1 MKGAALDY
9 DIIAGLNAE
18 FMPKSSQV
26 KLTKKTE
33 LELDLLA
40 LMTHQ
45 DAHGEETYPD
55 DFLNNGLRSNE
66 IKMRELRRLHLGGSI
81 RANHNLRKKG
91 GQEHFR
97 FIDLFAGIGG
107 FRLAGDSAG
116 GKCLFTSE
124 KDRFAR
130 ISYFINFGEVPFGDI
145 TILANPDNIG
155 KIPDHDVLCG
165 GFPCQAFSISGDRL
179 GFADPRGALFF
190 NIIDILKN
198 KINSGNPVKV
208 VFLENV
214 RNFEKHDGEKTFK
227 RVRDELDS
235 LGYSVTW
242 AVLNSGNL
250 GAATTRERIYIVAI
264 LNEKFPDRNVSE
276 FKVAFAKLKHL
287 KPNPKFL
294 KDHFLDK
301 LSDKEAE
308 DYIIP
313 EERIMTDKTLLEERD
328 LSAAQNNRAQPIQ
341 IGCIGKNGDSRM
353 GRQGERIYS
362 VHGQAITFSAYGGGL
377 AARTGAYRTI
387 SKAGEEQIRK
397 LTPSE
402 CAKIMGFFRTKSDG
416 EIKGMDVKALREE
429 GLSDWQLYKQ
439 FGNSVVVPT
448 VEKIYRLIADHLFP
462 EKLSLS
468 E

>member
-1 MKGAALDY
+1 
-9 DIIAGLNAE
+9 
-18 FMPKSSQV
+18 MPKTSQV
-26 KLTKKTE
+26 ELSKRTE

-45 DAHGEETYPD
+45 DAHGVKTYPD
-55 DFLNNGLRSNE
+55 NFINNCPTSHE
-66 IKMRELRRLHLGGSI
+66 IQKRELRRLHLGGGI
-81 RANHNLRKKG
+81 RANYNLRKKG
-91 GQEHFR
+91 GQEHFK

-124 KDRFAR
+124 KDKFAR
-130 ISYFINFGEVPFGDI
+130 ISYFINYGEVPFGDI
-145 TILANPDNIG
+145 TILANSDNVG

-179 GFADPRGALFF
+179 GFADPRGSLFF

-214 RNFEKHDGEKTFK
+214 RNFEKHDSEKTFK
-227 RVRDELDS
+227 RVQDELVR
-235 LGYSVTW
+235 LGYSVNW
-242 AVLNSGNL
+242 AVLNSGNF

-264 LNEKFPDRNVSE
+264 RDENFPDVNVVSD
-276 FKVAFAKLKHL
+276 FKAAFAKLKKL
-287 KPNPKFL
+287 KPDPKFL
-294 KDHFLDK
+294 KDHYLDK

-308 DYIIP
+308 SYIIP
-313 EERIMTDKTLLEERD
+313 EDRIMTDMNQLEERD
-328 LSAAQNNRAQPIQ
+328 LIAAQNNRAQPIQ
-341 IGCIGKNGDSRM
+341 IGCIGKKGDSRM

-362 VHGQAITFSAYGGGL
+362 IHGQAITFSAYGGGL

-387 SKAGEEQIRK
+387 SKTGATQIRK

-416 EIKGMDVKALREE
+416 QIKPMDVKALREQ

-462 EKLSLS
+462 EKLSLP